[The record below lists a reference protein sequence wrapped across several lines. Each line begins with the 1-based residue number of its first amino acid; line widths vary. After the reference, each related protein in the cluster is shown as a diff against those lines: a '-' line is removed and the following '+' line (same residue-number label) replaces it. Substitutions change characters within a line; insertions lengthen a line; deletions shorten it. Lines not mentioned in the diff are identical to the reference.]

1 MLLRAVGLLLL
12 SSLVARLDGR
22 FLEVS
27 KPPPGT
33 VAIVPTE
40 DDGESVLHGPLFH
53 DLQQLDREKGKYSK
67 TAVHV
72 ERSVISE
79 QQSNRWRCEMIS
91 VKLFNQFHSRTF
103 DDADELEGNGSRE
116 LDADRPLP
124 EARDTVDDR
133 RNEFGMGYVHPVP
146 PVGPID
152 AIELKGNGIEQ
163 DLALP
168 DPIADVRLLDGWAQP
183 DSREASE
190 HRLAEDSPI
199 VEARQGKGNS
209 LTTTTT
215 TTSTTT
221 RTTTV
226 RKVRRRKT
234 RQQTSTSSSPRPPS
248 TTRRTAR
255 TTAPSSS
262 RLTTTST
269 TSHRPPRPKLDITR
283 LNLDHLEDDL
293 LLSYASR
300 ASPQALALAAGTIPP
315 PVRLLPRSIRQEEAE
330 PKAVPVP
337 SCGCQRQYRPQ
348 HSKRSL
354 ANHIYSSEEAI
365 DRRGDYD
372 EYDDYEDYGELKLPP
387 APARPLLLPAMS
399 RLLAAP
405 AVGSGE
411 HPESSVERAEKV
423 HGTLERLMG
432 IVTIFSH
439 VDEFIQRKT
448 KQSIRRLARLYESEE
463 LD

>member
-53 DLQQLDREKGKYSK
+53 DLQQLDREKAS
-67 TAVHV
+67 
-72 ERSVISE
+72 
-79 QQSNRWRCEMIS
+79 EMIS

-103 DDADELEGNGSRE
+103 DVADELEGNGSRE

-190 HRLAEDSPI
+190 HRLAEDSSI
-199 VEARQGKGNS
+199 AGARQGKGNS

-248 TTRRTAR
+248 TTRRTTR

-293 LLSYASR
+293 LLSYAAR

-337 SCGCQRQYRPQ
+337 SCGCQRTYRPQ

-354 ANHIYSSEEAI
+354 ANHIYSSEETI

-399 RLLAAP
+399 RLLAPP

>member
-53 DLQQLDREKGKYSK
+53 DLQQLDREKAS
-67 TAVHV
+67 
-72 ERSVISE
+72 
-79 QQSNRWRCEMIS
+79 EMIS

>member
-1 MLLRAVGLLLL
+1 
-12 SSLVARLDGR
+12 
-22 FLEVS
+22 
-27 KPPPGT
+27 
-33 VAIVPTE
+33 
-40 DDGESVLHGPLFH
+40 
-53 DLQQLDREKGKYSK
+53 
-67 TAVHV
+67 
-72 ERSVISE
+72 
-79 QQSNRWRCEMIS
+79 MIS

-103 DDADELEGNGSRE
+103 DVADELEGNGRE

-124 EARDTVDDR
+124 EARDTVHDSRDD
-133 RNEFGMGYVHPVP
+133 FGRGYAHPVP

-190 HRLAEDSPI
+190 HRLAEDSP
-199 VEARQGKGNS
+199 VEARQGKINS

-234 RQQTSTSSSPRPPS
+234 RQQTSTSTSSSTRPPS
-248 TTRRTAR
+248 TTKRTAR

-269 TSHRPPRPKLDITR
+269 TSHRPSRPKLDITR

-293 LLSYASR
+293 LLSYSAR
-300 ASPQALALAAGTIPP
+300 ASPQALALAASTIPP

-330 PKAVPVP
+330 TKAVPVP
-337 SCGCQRQYRPQ
+337 SCGCQRTYRAQ

-354 ANHIYSSEEAI
+354 ANHIYSSEETI

-411 HPESSVERAEKV
+411 HHESSVERAEKV